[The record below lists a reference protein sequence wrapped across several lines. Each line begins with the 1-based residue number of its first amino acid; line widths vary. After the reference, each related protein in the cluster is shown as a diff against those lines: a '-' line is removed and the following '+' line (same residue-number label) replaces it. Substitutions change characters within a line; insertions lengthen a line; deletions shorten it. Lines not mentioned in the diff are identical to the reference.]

1 MSKARSKGVFFH
13 DEPNMAK
20 LKGCALFWK
29 TIVVYEGFIQRLAFE
44 LPELTPIAYEL
55 IENGIM
61 KIVQTPEDLR
71 SGLHDKIY
79 YGLDETLWKYLHE
92 NPENV
97 TVQPELPADYEEIL
111 RESSA
116 KDYQNEELM
125 KLNDSI
131 VHYRT
136 IKQWLEGLLESK
148 YFPYVSPD
156 VRQKMM
162 GQMMEWAEKQYE
174 QFYLSRSKRDRY
186 RFEYR
191 NKMLLEQLSVSSALC
206 IESDWVPLYRRKLGD
221 FNVNDAKTYL
231 NGLEVVVPFAD
242 RTSISDIS
250 MAEILTLRKNRRW
263 NNAMNRLA
271 ELCLEVKV
279 ESHTEGFKDELTNKI
294 VAEYQAALEEERM
307 TKRKLGKTFGKK
319 VLYSGISF
327 VPLIG
332 PSISLVA
339 GKIADPVLTFLHKEK
354 KQRNLPFF
362 LNDMKWLQ

>member
-1 MSKARSKGVFFH
+1 
-13 DEPNMAK
+13 MAK
-20 LKGCALFWK
+20 LKGCTLFWK
-29 TIVVYEGFIQRLAFE
+29 TIVVYEGFIQKLAFE

-79 YGLDETLWKYLHE
+79 YGLDETLWNYIHE
-92 NPENV
+92 NAENV

-111 RESSA
+111 RESSE
-116 KDYQNEELM
+116 KDYHDDGLM

-136 IKQWLEGLLESK
+136 IKQWLEGASESK
-148 YFPYVSPD
+148 YFPYAPPD
-156 VRQKMM
+156 VRQKVMD
-162 GQMMEWAEKQYE
+162 QMMKMAERQYE
-174 QFYLSRSKRDRY
+174 RFYLSRSKRDRY
-186 RFEYR
+186 HFEYR

-206 IESDWVPLYRRKLGD
+206 IELDWVTLYRRKLGD

-231 NGLEVVVPFAD
+231 DGIDVVVPFAD
-242 RTSISDIS
+242 RTTISDFS
-250 MAEILTLRKNRRW
+250 MAEILTLRKNKRW

-279 ESHTEGFKDELTNKI
+279 ESHTERFKDELTNKI

-307 TKRKLGKTFGKK
+307 TKTKLGKALGKK

-327 VPLIG
+327 VPVIG

-339 GKIADPVLTFLHKEK
+339 GKIADPILSFLHKEK
-354 KQRNLPFF
+354 KQRNLAFF
-362 LNDMKWLQ
+362 LNDMKQMQ